1 MDPFGRKSYQR
12 MATVKS
18 IRWWLCLIPGLIG
31 SGWVKAQD
39 SLLTGSPVRIV
50 RSYDPHL
57 PDWFRYNTD
66 PIPLREQGKIK
77 DLTYVR
83 DTLDR
88 LPDGSLM
95 VEPNWPKATFES
107 RPPIEKNHRQWT
119 IGAWPWQRGHAGWS
133 GSGPVKVASKSWH
146 WLASVQAAAGPL
158 GPPSGLVPRTRA
170 FLPSFWME
178 SAPQPNGQRW
188 SLETRLRSMN
198 VSLEDKTSP
207 YLHFWLK
214 PVWEQEKENK
224 RVEGL
229 MALNKV
235 TLHGYSGGNGLGEW
249 GLDASHRSTM
259 RFENWTLQGKFSY
272 AGALWNTDEMSG
284 NRHLGT
290 MGFSLQ
296 QGGGRLRWSV
306 SPTLAFLSDDLQSR
320 WVLLPDFGVERS
332 LGPSGLSGLL
342 EAGVVSG
349 IQQASLYDWTG
360 RFPTLFRVNSY
371 GAAVNRFEG
380 YVRWKHGL
388 VKSWQGE
395 HRLALGRWNN
405 LRFFEADNR
414 EAFGVRSLHLETALR
429 WDLNSLWTT
438 SVGDGYR
445 LSLQWGAQGMLDDG
459 QSRALPGLQPSAY
472 AGFKLKGPAG
482 KGWKWRGEGMVYG
495 LGADLSSSAPVQRP
509 WSMDLALDNNT
520 GSTGVWSLVFRQ
532 RQGPLVFRWAEELY
546 GGALLQLEW
555 RKQL

>member
-1 MDPFGRKSYQR
+1 
-12 MATVKS
+12 MATVKQL
-18 IRWWLCLIPGLIG
+18 RWLVWLLPGLLEA
-31 SGWVKAQD
+31 GWVKAQD

-57 PDWFRYNTD
+57 PEWFRYSTD
-66 PIPLREQGKIK
+66 PIPLREESKTTS
-77 DLTYVR
+77 LTYVM
-83 DTLDR
+83 DTMDR

-95 VEPNWPKATFES
+95 VEPRWPQASFET

-119 IGAWPWQRGHAGWS
+119 LGFWPWQRGNLGWT

-146 WLASVQAAAGPL
+146 WLASVQGAAGPW
-158 GPPSGLVPRTRA
+158 GPASGPDPRIRG

-178 SAPQPNGQRW
+178 SAPQANGQRW
-188 SLETRLRSMN
+188 SLETRLRSMQ
-198 VSLEDKTSP
+198 VSVDEKKSP

-214 PVWEQEKENK
+214 PSWEQEKENK
-224 RVEGL
+224 RLEGL
-229 MALNKV
+229 MTLNRV

-249 GLDASHRSTM
+249 GFDMAHRSSI
-259 RFENWTLQGKFSY
+259 RFENLTLQGKFSY
-272 AGALWNTDEMSG
+272 AMALWNTDEMSG

-296 QGGGRLRWSV
+296 QGGGLFRWKLA
-306 SPTLAFLSDDLQSR
+306 PTLAFLKDDLQSR

-360 RFPTLFRVNSY
+360 RYPTLFRLNSY
-371 GAAVNRFEG
+371 GASVNRFEG
-380 YVRWKHGL
+380 FVRWKHGL
-388 VKSWQGE
+388 LKSWQGE

-445 LSLQWGAQGMLDDG
+445 LSLQWGAQGRLDDG
-459 QSRALPGLQPSAY
+459 QSKALPGLQPSAY
-472 AGFKLKGPAG
+472 AGIKLKGPVG
-482 KGWKWRGEGMVYG
+482 KGLKWRGDAMIYG
-495 LGADLSSSAPVQRP
+495 LGSDLSSTAPLKSP
-509 WSMDLALDNNT
+509 WSMDLALDKNT
-520 GSTGVWSLVFRQ
+520 GAAGVWSLVFRQ